1 MAGAMG
7 DSQSRTI
14 PSADV
19 RELWERYRAGHVVG
33 CPNNDGSA
41 LALSI
46 EGSSK
51 LYRLTCTGCG
61 LSSRWFEVG
70 EGGKLVSHGEAGWDS

>member
-1 MAGAMG
+1 MG

-14 PSADV
+14 PSAEVHD
-19 RELWERYRAGHVVG
+19 LWARYRSGHVVT
-33 CPNNDGSA
+33 CPTNDGSA
-41 LALSI
+41 LALSV

-51 LYRLTCTGCG
+51 LYRLTCTLCG

-70 EGGKLVSHGEAGWDS
+70 EGGKLVSHGEGGWDD

>member
-1 MAGAMG
+1 MG

-14 PSADV
+14 PAAEV
-19 RELWERYRAGHVVG
+19 QGLWTSYRAGQVVT
-33 CPNNDGSA
+33 CPTGDGSL
-41 LALSI
+41 LALSV

-51 LYRLTCTGCG
+51 LYRLTCTACG

-70 EGGKLVSHGEAGWDS
+70 QAGKVVSHGEGGWE

>member
-1 MAGAMG
+1 MG

-14 PSADV
+14 PAAEV
-19 RELWERYRAGHVVG
+19 HALWALYREGQVVG
-33 CPNNDGSA
+33 CPSGDGSS

-46 EGSSK
+46 EGTSK

-70 EGGKLVSHGEAGWDS
+70 EGGKLVSHGEGGWED